1 MVFEIF
7 GIKFYLSYV
16 FVSLLTAFAA
26 IDKSRLFLPT
36 LFSVILHEAAHLF
49 ILLAFGCKIRKIK
62 FTIGEIGIEYITPP
76 DKTSSILSLLA
87 GPITNL
93 IVSYF
98 FFCFS
103 FELLFGLNLI
113 LGIVNLLPIIG
124 LDGGSIVEKLL
135 EGYINPRLSKI
146 ILFSTSVC
154 SSLTLLTINRMFLN
168 NNFSIIIFSLYL
180 ILPVIL
186 KNLLKENR
194 F

>member
-16 FVSLLTAFAA
+16 FVSLLTVFAA

-49 ILLAFGCKIRKIK
+49 ILLTFGCKIRKIK

-98 FFCFS
+98 FFCFG

-124 LDGGSIVEKLL
+124 LDGGSIVEQLL
-135 EGYINPRLSKI
+135 EGYINRKMSKI
-146 ILFSTSVC
+146 ILFLASVC
-154 SSLTLLTINRMFLN
+154 ASLTLLTINRMFLN
-168 NNFSIIIFSLYL
+168 NNFSIIIFSIYL